1 MESLKRS
8 LRSFNWDLSLSGSP
22 IFAYKRKAVNYFMK
36 IHALL
41 LVTVFCGVFVDNA
54 ADWAVKSNSS
64 YTVRFMMFLWN
75 TLAFGYHLTFILIVW
90 SIRERLVLLF
100 KQFTNYLTKENYG
113 QISRFTTKLFLH
125 KLLFILFVKVSY
137 LFSVFF
143 KDFDNNWTDISNGM
157 LIITIY
163 REVHDPFVG
172 TFSLY
177 LGLLK
182 VLHLVERNMIADLKW
197 NVSKRSSRLVYY
209 SIRDCIQLKNRVS
222 KQVSILVFMMFGYLF
237 LHAVCSICR
246 FQLVYFNGQVPTL
259 AKTWALA
266 SIARLIVYFSQAVF
280 LVFITHKWTQESQE
294 DLSSLAD
301 TIVSVH
307 GIRKWSTVLEEIKVA
322 QEYKYRAFDF
332 FNIDRNLLLSFVS
345 SFVSLTVLF
354 IQLINQGI

>member
-8 LRSFNWDLSLSGSP
+8 LRPFNWDLSLSGCP
-22 IFAYKRKAVNYFMK
+22 IFAYKKKAVNYFMK

-41 LVTVFCGVFVDNA
+41 LVVIFFGTLTKNT
-54 ADWAVKSNSS
+54 ADSAVNTSDI
-64 YTVRFMMFLWN
+64 VRFITFLWN
-75 TLAFGYHLTFILIVW
+75 ILVFSYRLTFILIVW
-90 SIRERLVLLF
+90 RVREQLVLLL
-100 KQFTNYLTKENYG
+100 KEFTNYLTKENYG
-113 QISRFTTKLFLH
+113 QISRFATKLFLH
-125 KLLFILFVKVSY
+125 KLLFILFGKGSY
-137 LFSVFF
+137 LLSIFF
-143 KDFDNNWTDISNGM
+143 KDFHDNNWIGIGNGM
-157 LIITIY
+157 RIIIFY
-163 REVHDPFVG
+163 KEIHDPFVG